1 MVCAQPQ
8 YEVQID
14 FPVLFQYR
22 ANNINML
29 ADGTCCEPSETAPNC
44 ITECSRILHILCFRE
59 EQHDRTDMDVSNCPL
74 GALTTPLT
82 RTGLFTFTAI
92 PGTTTTTTYPVS
104 PEYVFVY

>member
-14 FPVLFQYR
+14 FPVVFQYR
-22 ANNINML
+22 SGNINRL
-29 ADGTCCEPSETAPNC
+29 AGGTCCEPSETAPNC
-44 ITECSRILHILCFRE
+44 TTECSRIHVRLCFRE
-59 EQHDRTDMDVSNCPL
+59 EQHDRTDMDASNCPL
-74 GALTTPLT
+74 GAITTPFT

-104 PEYVFVY
+104 LEYVFVD